1 MKADYVYKNQSDSV
15 RVRIHKQEFGWDY
28 DAFHKNGDLSTFSD
42 DAGDIY
48 STKREA
54 KKDAEAVYGKM
65 ISINPETV
73 TEGW

>member
-1 MKADYVYKNQSDSV
+1 
-15 RVRIHKQEFGWDY
+15 
-28 DAFHKNGDLSTFSD
+28 LSTFSD